1 MSEYARRPTAIGIA
15 VVANLLIAL
24 AFLTIPLLG
33 LVYGDDVQTAAE
45 QEVVAQGL
53 PVSVLADNDLS
64 FRESG
69 VAIVF
74 PVVIAL
80 GIALLGWWL
89 RTGRPAARIV
99 SLIVMPVVILGN
111 VAILMSNASAVSALQ
126 TMFDRS
132 NDADLRR
139 LDAQALFDAALG
151 AYPDWLPVL
160 TAIRN
165 TLVFGCAVLV
175 IVLLLAPSARAYFR
189 SAKQP
194 ATTPA

>member
-53 PVSVLADNDLS
+53 PVSVLADNELS

-99 SLIVMPVVILGN
+99 SLIVMPVVILAN
-111 VAILMSNASAVSALQ
+111 VAILISNASAVSALQ

-160 TAIRN
+160 TSTRN
-165 TLVFGCAVLV
+165 TVVFGCAVLV